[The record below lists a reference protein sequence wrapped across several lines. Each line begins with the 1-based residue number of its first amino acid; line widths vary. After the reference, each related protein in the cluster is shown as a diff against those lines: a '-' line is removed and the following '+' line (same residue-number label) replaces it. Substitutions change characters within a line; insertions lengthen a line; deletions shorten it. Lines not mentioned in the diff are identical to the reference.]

1 MFRAQTYHF
10 VCVHVFHSIAKRGHL
25 GPYKMTPGLGARAPH
40 SIGFIPRKIIAEC
53 LSGLVFIFAQRRE
66 LDRSQPGHPQHLPW
80 LR

>member
-40 SIGFIPRKIIAEC
+40 SIGFIPRGIIQDSFAAVQLCC
-53 LSGLVFIFAQRRE
+53 LRE
-66 LDRSQPGHPQHLPW
+66 QEDCV
-80 LR
+80 